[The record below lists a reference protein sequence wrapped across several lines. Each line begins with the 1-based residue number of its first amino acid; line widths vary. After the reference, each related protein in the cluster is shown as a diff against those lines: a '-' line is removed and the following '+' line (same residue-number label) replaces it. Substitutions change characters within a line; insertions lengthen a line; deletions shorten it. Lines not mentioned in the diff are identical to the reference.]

1 MAEDREDLASKV
13 DPELHPEIINQPARP
28 RQTNNRRSNRRVF
41 MIRMTRPG
49 KSNRLTGGRDGH
61 NNIDRVDGF
70 SPNSCPTFCCKLAR
84 PATLE
89 VVGAFFKR
97 VCSGHT
103 AAPATPLGRL
113 RSLKLT

>member
-61 NNIDRVDGF
+61 NNIDLLTV
-70 SPNSCPTFCCKLAR
+70 SPPIHAQRSAASW